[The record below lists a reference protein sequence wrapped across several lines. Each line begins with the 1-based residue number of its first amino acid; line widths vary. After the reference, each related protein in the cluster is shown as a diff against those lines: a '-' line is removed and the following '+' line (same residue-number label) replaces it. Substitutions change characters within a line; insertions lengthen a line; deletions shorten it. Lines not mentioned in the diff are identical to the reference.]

1 MNVPGVQKM
10 PQSVSEYARA
20 QGLIAA
26 LINAVLNPVL
36 AWVNN
41 RNMEF
46 MMLSGNRGFVMD
58 TAISSVVVSVLVALF
73 VTWGVRRDL
82 KAGRLTATNEFRRK
96 GRLVSCLP
104 SRAWALGLILGFG
117 IAFVL
122 ILLTLALFHLIGISG
137 FSFAA
142 FALFKAAY
150 TGLLAF
156 VVTRL
161 VVFQQV
167 LLVAKT

>member
-1 MNVPGVQKM
+1 MSVPGVQKM
-10 PQSVSEYARA
+10 PQSVSEYART

-36 AWVNN
+36 AWVSN
-41 RNMEF
+41 RDMEF
-46 MMLSGNRGFVMD
+46 MTLSGNRSIIMD
-58 TAISSVVVSVLVALF
+58 TAITSLVVSLLVALF

-82 KAGRLTATNEFRRK
+82 KAGRLTLTNAFSWK
-96 GRLVSCLP
+96 KHLLSCLP
-104 SRAWALGLILGFG
+104 TQAWALGLMLGFG
-117 IAFVL
+117 IAFVV

-156 VVTRL
+156 VVTRWVIL
-161 VVFQQV
+161 RQ
-167 LLVAKT
+167 LLFVPKT

>member
-1 MNVPGVQKM
+1 MNAPDVQKT
-10 PQSVSEYARA
+10 PQSLSQYART

-46 MMLSGNRGFVMD
+46 MMLSGNRGIVMD
-58 TAISSVVVSVLVALF
+58 TVITSVVVSVLVALF
-73 VTWGVRRDL
+73 VAWGVRRDL

-96 GRLVSCLP
+96 GRLLSCLP
-104 SRAWALGLILGFG
+104 SQAWAFGLILGFG

-122 ILLTLALFHLIGISG
+122 TPLTLALFHLIGIFG

-142 FALFKAAY
+142 FALFKAVY

-161 VVFQQV
+161 VIFQQL
-167 LLVAKT
+167 LLVPKT